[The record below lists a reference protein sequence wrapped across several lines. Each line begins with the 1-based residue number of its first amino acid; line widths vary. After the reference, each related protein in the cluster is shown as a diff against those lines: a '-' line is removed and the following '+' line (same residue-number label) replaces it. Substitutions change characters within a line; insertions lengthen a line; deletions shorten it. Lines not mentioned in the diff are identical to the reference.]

1 MSWAPAPDLGS
12 FALNLRV
19 RLLSFCAYDRNKEG
33 LKCPYFP
40 LVSCVF
46 QNVPREVPQ
55 RSLTVMGKDAKQALL
70 SSHDEEVEVSLGEG
84 FVAEITVGLREPQL
98 AQIKVDTK
106 RNDVLTLHKS

>member
-1 MSWAPAPDLGS
+1 MSWTPAPDLGS

-19 RLLSFCAYDRNKEG
+19 RLLSFCADGRNKEG

-84 FVAEITVGLREPQL
+84 FVAEITVGLSEPQL
-98 AQIKVDTK
+98 AQI
-106 RNDVLTLHKS
+106 